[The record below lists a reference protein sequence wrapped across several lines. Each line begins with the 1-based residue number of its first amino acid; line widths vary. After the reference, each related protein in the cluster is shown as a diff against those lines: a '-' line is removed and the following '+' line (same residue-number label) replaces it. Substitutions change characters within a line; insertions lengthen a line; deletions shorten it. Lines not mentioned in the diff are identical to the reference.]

1 MDTKLADNGKKNEA
15 MKIGL
20 AVFILL
26 AFMTL
31 GEYLIGAYVIGWA
44 APLWLIALI
53 KAVLVLRDY
62 MHLPRLF
69 AGDEEG
75 H

>member
-1 MDTKLADNGKKNEA
+1 MDTKVADNGKKNEA
-15 MKIGL
+15 LRVGL

-26 AFMTL
+26 ACFTL
-31 GEYLIGAYVIGWA
+31 GEFLIGAYVVGWA
-44 APLWLIALI
+44 APLWLIAII
-53 KAVLVLRDY
+53 KAALVIRDY

-69 AGDEEG
+69 AGDEDV